1 MILIDF
7 PEPVSGQA
15 FLRVTG
21 HAGNAEK
28 GFDIVCAGVSTL
40 VQTFAGGVE
49 KCFSAEIAGVFEPG
63 NCDLTV
69 KVPDGLQKEL
79 RNLCEVFK
87 FGFRKIEQ
95 SYPEHVKLN

>member
-15 FLRVTG
+15 LLKVTG
-21 HAGNAEK
+21 HSGKAEK
-28 GFDIVCAGVSTL
+28 GFDVVCAGVSAL

-49 KCFSAEIAGVFEPG
+49 KCFSAEVAGVFEPG

-69 KVPDGLQKEL
+69 KVSEKRQNEL
-79 RNLCEVFK
+79 KTLYEVFK